1 MLKTSFR
8 FVKRGFLFNTS
19 IVLQGER
26 MDFLVVEQIWAIAM
40 VLFGAFI
47 LNTCS
52 RFERDERKIASDPRN
67 RFGKNKSDKAKS
79 KTIRGNIMTI
89 AGTLLCLGGM
99 VLFLMHVKL

>member
-1 MLKTSFR
+1 
-8 FVKRGFLFNTS
+8 
-19 IVLQGER
+19 

-52 RFERDERKIASDPRN
+52 QWETDEKKIASDLRN
-67 RFGKNKSDKAKS
+67 RFGKKISDKAKP
-79 KTIRGNIMTI
+79 TPTRGNIMTI

>member
-1 MLKTSFR
+1 
-8 FVKRGFLFNTS
+8 
-19 IVLQGER
+19 
-26 MDFLVVEQIWAIAM
+26 MDFLVVEQVWAIAM

-52 RFERDERKIASDPRN
+52 RWETDDKKNASDPRN
-67 RFGKNKSDKAKS
+67 RFGKKISDKAKP
-79 KTIRGNIMTI
+79 TPTQGNIMTI